1 MPPPPPSVK
10 SRHVV
15 LGDLRSSGR
24 NDLAAFFPD
33 RIESRHREDR
43 LSERDRSRDRLRER
57 SRERPRERSRER
69 DSYHDARG
77 RERGRDCSR
86 DVERDSDYYRRSKA
100 SDLHYQHH
108 HHRSRPH
115 SRESDYRRQRD
126 DYHSRPHSRSRSYER
141 YRSYG
146 RSHSRSLSRSRER
159 HIARAAPLPTSSS
172 SSSASSAFSLDSART
187 SPPEIVSK
195 PLRRVRS
202 RSPQLVLPP
211 AQPSPPPLPPPE
223 PAREPTPPPPP
234 PSTSVLDMLGK
245 SYMIDYDPDL
255 DKSKS
260 RGKSAI
266 YRSKDAARAAGPI
279 SDPRLKL
286 KPYPTPA
293 ASSRKRSSVVLGL
306 LRYSYDANSV
316 GPKPASQILVSGFS
330 KLTLEKTIALQFHKY
345 GDLERVAMQKDPIT
359 GASLGMCLIRFK
371 NKTVMTTSKRKEVDL
386 RSGHR
391 SAKKAVTDA
400 VRGKIMVGLDTIKA
414 EYDEEGKIAQ
424 KLLDEIQEKQER
436 AAREAKE
443 REEEEKVR
451 RAPPDRY
458 LDEKPRASSFLPTD
472 LPSRRKSLFD
482 MIGSRPYLFISDRY
496 VPVSRVYVQDIK
508 DYLRDYEWTNVY
520 VVRDDVPLK
529 YETEHKYH
537 PKQRELAGF
546 YVVFDDLAE
555 AKLCFRHMDG
565 RTMDRLRWRANMSL
579 QLPFVKDSD
588 HTQSSADEHKSK
600 EGGPKKEREGKDP
613 MKDAKDTVL
622 RELRDMLRKDIKAR
636 IVPVIYKLL
645 DSASL
650 PAVHAPSVS
659 DTSTTTV
666 ISSAAPTSIKTED
679 VDTFSI
685 DESKTGADIVEN
697 RPEELDP
704 STFNVRQYSGKLPNL
719 PRFRR
724 RNDASSSSNSALK
737 AAIKSKKLAADKKK
751 KKDDKKTRP
760 MTHHLNYFSGDDGDD
775 EDEEEKLDPKATDGD
790 NEEFEDFVSTARSQ
804 QGQRRAAVASDI
816 DSRDE
821 DTPMP
826 DIDDVL
832 DTATSSGKT
841 KRKATSKSKAQRPK
855 KLAKI
860 DFTTSEEDEDDELAD
875 SATLSHDRPSGT
887 ANADQ
892 LPTPSEEEDEGFD
905 SLRALYTDD
914 SYWTSTSR
922 LVQRQVE
929 IDKVFD
935 LDGIQ
940 SLVADSED
948 FKFLQAALQSVSPDP
963 DIGNVQFWAW
973 KQKEAKANFYGD
985 LAGTPHRGATRKL
998 VRHEDEFEQ
1007 FNSTG
1012 SARTEGY
1019 YRISEADKTEYLE
1032 HRKRLRKKKH
1042 AAVDHAEDGEATDAI
1057 NGVSNTGAGSPE
1069 DEQDVDADG
1078 ERAQPDTGGTEK
1090 DNISSRSHRI
1100 NNRKLAADINL
1111 QKQIFSATTDAAADV
1126 LRFNMLK
1133 KRKKPVRFARS
1144 AIHNW
1149 GLYAMEN
1156 IAANDM
1162 IIEYVGEV
1170 VRQQVADM
1178 RERRYLRNGIGSSY
1192 LFRIDESTVVDAT
1205 KRGGI
1210 ARFIN
1215 HCCTPSCTAK
1225 IIKVEGQKR
1234 IVIYALRD
1242 IFASMCYFYFDL
1254 DDKLLTSI
1262 IDEELTYDYKF
1273 EREVNSDERIPCL
1286 CGAPACKGFLN

>member
-1 MPPPPPSVK
+1 
-10 SRHVV
+10 
-15 LGDLRSSGR
+15 
-24 NDLAAFFPD
+24 
-33 RIESRHREDR
+33 
-43 LSERDRSRDRLRER
+43 
-57 SRERPRERSRER
+57 
-69 DSYHDARG
+69 
-77 RERGRDCSR
+77 
-86 DVERDSDYYRRSKA
+86 
-100 SDLHYQHH
+100 
-108 HHRSRPH
+108 
-115 SRESDYRRQRD
+115 
-126 DYHSRPHSRSRSYER
+126 
-141 YRSYG
+141 
-146 RSHSRSLSRSRER
+146 
-159 HIARAAPLPTSSS
+159 
-172 SSSASSAFSLDSART
+172 
-187 SPPEIVSK
+187 
-195 PLRRVRS
+195 
-202 RSPQLVLPP
+202 
-211 AQPSPPPLPPPE
+211 
-223 PAREPTPPPPP
+223 
-234 PSTSVLDMLGK
+234 
-245 SYMIDYDPDL
+245 MIDYDPDL

-520 VVRDDVPLK
+520 
-529 YETEHKYH
+529 
-537 PKQRELAGF
+537 RELAGF

-1042 AAVDHAEDGEATDAI
+1042 AA
-1057 NGVSNTGAGSPE
+1057 
-1069 DEQDVDADG
+1069 
-1078 ERAQPDTGGTEK
+1078 K

-1242 IFASMCYFYFDL
+1242 IFAN
-1254 DDKLLTSI
+1254 
-1262 IDEELTYDYKF
+1262 EELTYDYKF